1 MESEHGPDL
10 VADLILDP
18 TMPQELIEKALAPYQ
33 FKDHKAAIKLL
44 GYMAREEKP
53 YFSTPRCRHFFAAL
67 APKLVSCISRTINP
81 DRTLNNLETIARPIP
96 GKVALWERLLRSSK
110 ALDSLVEIAA
120 YKKLTMDYLT
130 ASPDAWEAWS
140 NSIDQSFPSGTR
152 QIDTELQKNTIAPGI
167 DASLLKSIRDQ
178 NWLAIS
184 SGLKLPI
191 SAEDT
196 IAATK
201 AIADL
206 ASSLITMAARQI
218 WSELIQ
224 RWRVN
229 ISENQMP
236 GKWAVIALGKLGGA
250 ELLFHSDLDLL
261 FLHEINPE
269 LKSEKLKQSAE
280 SFFQEIASKLI
291 RKMGESGNATVYR
304 IDTRL
309 RPFGNSGPLT
319 VSIASLDA
327 YYSGSE
333 ARVWEKL
340 ALLRARPVVLNGF
353 DENEMV
359 SMLNR
364 LSFAREIDRKLF
376 DSEIQSLRRKTINE
390 SDSTGNDLKRVSGG
404 LHELELIVQGLQL
417 SGFQFLIEPPSNRLI
432 EAIDQLHRIHL
443 ISESELKVLK
453 ETYLFYRQI
462 ELSLRL
468 LRNRGTN
475 SIEIQPDEISLLEKM
490 ISDSSASAEMS
501 LIDKIS
507 FHRNRIRK
515 IFQERFSSD
524 GPPKVSAT
532 I

>member
-1 MESEHGPDL
+1 
-10 VADLILDP
+10 
-18 TMPQELIEKALAPYQ
+18 
-33 FKDHKAAIKLL
+33 
-44 GYMAREEKP
+44 
-53 YFSTPRCRHFFAAL
+53 
-67 APKLVSCISRTINP
+67 
-81 DRTLNNLETIARPIP
+81 
-96 GKVALWERLLRSSK
+96 
-110 ALDSLVEIAA
+110 
-120 YKKLTMDYLT
+120 
-130 ASPDAWEAWS
+130 
-140 NSIDQSFPSGTR
+140 
-152 QIDTELQKNTIAPGI
+152 
-167 DASLLKSIRDQ
+167 
-178 NWLAIS
+178 
-184 SGLKLPI
+184 
-191 SAEDT
+191 
-196 IAATK
+196 
-201 AIADL
+201 
-206 ASSLITMAARQI
+206 
-218 WSELIQ
+218 
-224 RWRVN
+224 
-229 ISENQMP
+229 
-236 GKWAVIALGKLGGA
+236 
-250 ELLFHSDLDLL
+250 
-261 FLHEINPE
+261 
-269 LKSEKLKQSAE
+269 
-280 SFFQEIASKLI
+280 
-291 RKMGESGNATVYR
+291 
-304 IDTRL
+304 
-309 RPFGNSGPLT
+309 
-319 VSIASLDA
+319 
-327 YYSGSE
+327 
-333 ARVWEKL
+333 
-340 ALLRARPVVLNGF
+340 
-353 DENEMV
+353 
-359 SMLNR
+359 MLNR